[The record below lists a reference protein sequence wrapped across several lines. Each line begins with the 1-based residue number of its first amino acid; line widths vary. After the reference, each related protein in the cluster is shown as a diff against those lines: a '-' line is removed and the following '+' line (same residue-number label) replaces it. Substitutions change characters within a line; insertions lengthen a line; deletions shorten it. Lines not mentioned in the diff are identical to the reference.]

1 VTARKPKPT
10 TETVELPHGLTALLV
25 LRDPP
30 NRRTKPKPP
39 PPDPTLDEG
48 EPW

>member
-1 VTARKPKPT
+1 MTARKPKPT

-30 NRRTKPKPP
+30 KRRTKPKPP
-39 PPDPTLDEG
+39 PEPDYDPE
-48 EPW
+48 EVW